1 MPTIDGHG
9 IIDMWFISY
18 REKYNFIEVT
28 PYKPTCLHQP
38 HQLSA
43 VSPKGEQKREIL
55 KIQEKL
61 II

>member
-1 MPTIDGHG
+1 
-9 IIDMWFISY
+9 MWFISY

-28 PYKPTCLHQP
+28 PHKPTCLHQP